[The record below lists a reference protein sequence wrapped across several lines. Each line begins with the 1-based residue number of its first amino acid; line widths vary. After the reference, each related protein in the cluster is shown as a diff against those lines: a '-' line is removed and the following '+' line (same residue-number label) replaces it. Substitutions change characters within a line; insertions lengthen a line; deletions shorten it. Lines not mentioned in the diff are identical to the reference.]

1 MREIWKPIKNF
12 EGLYE
17 VSNKGRIKKGEK
29 LKSLR
34 KNNKGYLL
42 VDLYKNNVRH
52 QYLVHRLVAQ
62 AFIQNDN
69 NFYCVDSVMFI
80 KDGVLRSSLGDTH
93 HLQVIGNI
101 HDNPELLGDK

>member
-17 VSNKGRIKKGEK
+17 VSNKGRIKKGER

-42 VDLYKNNVRH
+42 VDLYKNNVSH
-52 QYLVHRLVAQ
+52 QYL
-62 AFIQNDN
+62 
-69 NFYCVDSVMFI
+69 
-80 KDGVLRSSLGDTH
+80 DGAVFPPVCL
-93 HLQVIGNI
+93 I
-101 HDNPELLGDK
+101 